1 MNVEVL
7 PDIPESPVSS
17 SEVTPESR
25 DSPLPEIP
33 PALLALKVPIEELIK
48 SIPEVSKI
56 EEVVKSIPEASKLE
70 NLETITVTLDVPGC
84 IPYII
89 GRVRKF
95 VQNLRISLS
104 TPRGK
109 TL

>member
-17 SEVTPESR
+17 IEVTPESR
-25 DSPLPEIP
+25 DSPLPEMP
-33 PALLALKVPIEELIK
+33 PAILALKVPIEELVK
-48 SIPEVSKI
+48 SLPEV
-56 EEVVKSIPEASKLE
+56 SKLE
-70 NLETITVTLDVPGC
+70 NLETISVTLEVPGC

-89 GRVRKF
+89 EQVRKF
-95 VQNLRISLS
+95 VRNLRISLS
-104 TPRGK
+104 TPKGK